1 MLLLLGLA
9 RPLTVMMMVMMVMM
23 TMMVMMVMMTMMV
36 MMVMMVMMLM
46 LGRSGSLSV
55 ERKMWKN
62 GEKWFSLSVDRPFHI
77 GFVAAQHWTDLAHQ
91 KLPQD
96 LKSGQN
102 YVFFNENLLSTVSN
116 DPDRIY

>member
-1 MLLLLGLA
+1 MRAETRVVAFTYKWLDND
-9 RPLTVMMMVMMVMM
+9 VDDV
-23 TMMVMMVMMTMMV
+23 
-36 MMVMMVMMLM
+36 M

-55 ERKMWKN
+55 ERNMWKN

-102 YVFFNENLLSTVSN
+102 YVFFYENLLFMVSN

>member
-1 MLLLLGLA
+1 MRAETRVVAFTYKWLDND
-9 RPLTVMMMVMMVMM
+9 VDDV
-23 TMMVMMVMMTMMV
+23 
-36 MMVMMVMMLM
+36 M

-102 YVFFNENLLSTVSN
+102 YVFFYENLLFMVSN

>member
-1 MLLLLGLA
+1 
-9 RPLTVMMMVMMVMM
+9 MMMMM
-23 TMMVMMVMMTMMV
+23 
-36 MMVMMVMMLM
+36 MMLM
-46 LGRSGSLSV
+46 MGRSGSLSV